1 VTSSPLA
8 GATSSKAT
16 SSARRPTPTARRR
29 TTSRTRLYFAH
40 ANGFPASCYAALLHP
55 LSFAYE
61 ISWIDAIGT
70 DPRHPPTEGWPHLVD
85 QLIESIRQPIFG
97 VGHSL
102 GGYLHY
108 LAAVRRPELY
118 RAIVLL
124 DAPIIGAFRGGVLGA
139 TKRLG
144 IVDRVTPAGATRDR
158 RSTWQTREEAKAH
171 FRSRRLF
178 HSFTEECLEDYVR
191 HGLVEEEGRL
201 RLKIDPA
208 IEYQIYRTIP
218 HDMMRHLASLRVPA
232 AFIGGA
238 DSDVVRRI
246 RLAGM
251 RPKFSLRKVPG
262 GHLFPFEHPR
272 AAATSIVQAL
282 EDLAASPPAT

>member
-1 VTSSPLA
+1 M
-8 GATSSKAT
+8 
-16 SSARRPTPTARRR
+16 SADF
-29 TTSRTRLYFAH
+29 SI
-40 ANGFPASCYAALLHP
+40 
-55 LSFAYE
+55 SF
-61 ISWIDAIGT
+61 IDAIGT
-70 DPRHPPTEGWPHLVD
+70 DPRFPVTEGWPHLVD
-85 QLIESIRQPIFG
+85 QLIESIRQPVYG

-118 RAIVLL
+118 RAVVLL
-124 DAPIIGAFRGGVLGA
+124 DAPIIGPFRGSMLGA

-158 RSTWQTREEAKAH
+158 RSSWSTREEARAH
-171 FRSRRLF
+171 FRSRKLF
-178 HSFTEECLEDYVR
+178 ERFTPECLDDYVN
-191 HGLVEEEGRL
+191 HGLVEDGGRL

-282 EDLAASPPAT
+282 GDLAASPPAT

>member
-1 VTSSPLA
+1 M
-8 GATSSKAT
+8 
-16 SSARRPTPTARRR
+16 
-29 TTSRTRLYFAH
+29 
-40 ANGFPASCYAALLHP
+40 
-55 LSFAYE
+55 
-61 ISWIDAIGT
+61 IST
-70 DPRHPPTEGWPHLVD
+70 LEGQNEPVY
-85 QLIESIRQPIFG
+85 G

-124 DAPIIGAFRGGVLGA
+124 DAPIIGPFRGSVLGA
-139 TKRLG
+139 SKRLG

-158 RSTWQTREEAKAH
+158 RSTWQTREEARAH

-178 HSFTEECLEDYVR
+178 ENFAEEALDDYAR
-191 HGLVEEEGRL
+191 HGLVEDDGRL

-218 HDMMRHLASLRVPA
+218 HDMMRHLRSLRVPA

-238 DSDVVRRI
+238 QSDVVRRI

-251 RPKFSLRKVPG
+251 RPKFIMRKVPG
-262 GHLFPFEHPR
+262 GHLFPFERPREAARSIALALEELAAAPR
-272 AAATSIVQAL
+272 AS
-282 EDLAASPPAT
+282 

>member
-1 VTSSPLA
+1 MTSKP
-8 GATSSKAT
+8 
-16 SSARRPTPTARRR
+16 
-29 TTSRTRLYFAH
+29 RLHFAH
-40 ANGFPASCYAALLHP
+40 ANGFPASCYAAMLAP
-55 LSFAYE
+55 LSSRFSVSSIE
-61 ISWIDAIGT
+61 AIGT
-70 DPRHPPTEGWPHLVD
+70 NPRFPVTEGWPHLID
-85 QLIESIRQPIFG
+85 QLIESIREPVYG

-108 LAAVRRPELY
+108 LAAVRRPELF

-124 DAPIIGAFRGGVLGA
+124 DAPIIGPFRGSMLGA

-158 RSTWQTREEAKAH
+158 RSSWATREEASTH
-171 FRSRRLF
+171 FRSRKLF
-178 HSFTEECLEDYVR
+178 ERFTPECLDDYVH
-191 HGLVEEEGRL
+191 HGLVEDGGRL
-201 RLKIDPA
+201 RLKIDPLV
-208 IEYQIYRTIP
+208 EYQIYRTIP
-218 HDMMRHLASLRVPA
+218 HDMMRHLPGLRVPA

-251 RPKFSLRKVPG
+251 RPKFTLRKVPG

-272 AAATSIVQAL
+272 EAATSLAQAL
-282 EDLAASPPAT
+282 DDLEASLRAA